1 MEITVPALREIS
13 EAAASELYAERHN
26 YASAWWA
33 RRGRKKALHA
43 AKKGNKTIK
52 VAIRTKYKGAI
63 INFLRSKGF
72 DVWGVWI
79 GLFFSTIRISW

>member
-1 MEITVPALREIS
+1 MEITVPVLREIS
-13 EAAASELYAERHN
+13 GAAALDLYTERCN

-33 RRGRKKALHA
+33 RRGKKKALRA

-52 VAIRTKYKGAI
+52 VAIRTKYKEAI
-63 INFLRSKGF
+63 TNFLRAKDF
-72 DVWGVWI
+72 DVWGIWR